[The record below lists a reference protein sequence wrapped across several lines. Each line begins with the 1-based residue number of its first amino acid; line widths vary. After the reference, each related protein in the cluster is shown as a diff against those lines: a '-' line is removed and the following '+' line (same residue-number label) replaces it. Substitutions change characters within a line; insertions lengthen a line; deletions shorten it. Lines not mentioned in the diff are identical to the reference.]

1 MSDRPTSSGLP
12 LLLFALVLCAAGGGW
27 LLSQTVAQDIRHP
40 AYSTLNDTPRGT
52 RLLFDALSRTPLRT
66 RRLFEKEEL
75 PPDATLFRIGEPLS
89 QPALSQLLRDPDQA
103 AFVASGGRL
112 VCAFAGWQPDA
123 SGTLSE
129 RRSSTGQCDVACAC
143 TTNLATEAARPTR
156 GLALRA
162 LTNLTSRAAAGDGQ
176 LPWLS
181 VATFEITG
189 EATNRWHTRFALEGR
204 PVMIETRFG
213 KGSLVLSTDCYHLSN
228 EALAAD
234 RNPGLLAA
242 LVGPSRTVLF
252 DETVHGIQ
260 DHHNTAW
267 LLKRYRL
274 HLLVGALAALFLLT
288 LWQHTCPLLPHQSG
302 SGPEPLRGF
311 RLEDGLVCL
320 LRQHLDAAQLPRH
333 LVALWEQSA
342 RQPDPALRDA
352 LRRAVEAA
360 EHARTPP
367 EETVRALYALAS
379 RNTRS
384 RRPAGRPAQPLKG
397 DTP

>member
-1 MSDRPTSSGLP
+1 MSDRHTSSGLP
-12 LLLFALVLCAAGGGW
+12 LLLFTLALCAAGGGW
-27 LLSQTVAQDIRHP
+27 LLSQTVSQDIRHP
-40 AYSTLNDTPRGT
+40 AYSTLNDTPLGT
-52 RLLFDALSRTPLRT
+52 RLLFDALSRTPLQT
-66 RRLFEKEEL
+66 RRLFDKEEL

-89 QPALSQLLRDPDQA
+89 RPALSRLLRDPDQA

-112 VCAFAGWQPDA
+112 VCAFAGWPPDNCRSCARGTCATGLCDTA
-123 SGTLSE
+123 SDTN
-129 RRSSTGQCDVACAC
+129 RTVATPRIAQ
-143 TTNLATEAARPTR
+143 

-162 LTNLTSRAAAGDGQ
+162 LTNLTTRARATARGD
-176 LPWLS
+176 LVPWLS
-181 VATFEITG
+181 VAAFELTG
-189 EATNRWHTRFALEGR
+189 EATNRWRTRFALEGR
-204 PVMIETRFG
+204 PVMIEARLG

-228 EALAAD
+228 EALASD
-234 RNPGLLAA
+234 RNAGLLAA

-260 DHHNTAW
+260 DRHNTAW

-274 HLLVGALAALFLLT
+274 HLLVAALAALFLLT
-288 LWQHTCPLLPHQSG
+288 LWQHACPLLPHQSG
-302 SGPEPLRGF
+302 ASPEPLRGF

-360 EHARTPP
+360 ERARTPP

-379 RNTRS
+379 RTNRGS
-384 RRPAGRPAQPLKG
+384 RPAGRTAQPVKG